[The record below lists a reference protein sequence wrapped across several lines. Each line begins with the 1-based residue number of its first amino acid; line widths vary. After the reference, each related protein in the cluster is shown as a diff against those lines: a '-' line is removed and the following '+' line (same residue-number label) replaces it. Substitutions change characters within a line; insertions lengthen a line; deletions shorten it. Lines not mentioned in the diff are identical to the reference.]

1 MADLSILT
9 SFLSKLPVL
18 HKDKNV
24 SVAAILG
31 FLFGGIGLGLYT
43 WSLLDFAI
51 CILVAIIAG
60 AILHVG
66 GVLVGAAFAG
76 VYGVL
81 RVIDSNKRRAD
92 EKAAEVKRQQPPE
105 A

>member
-1 MADLSILT
+1 MADVSLLT
-9 SFLSKLPVL
+9 SLLSKLPVL
-18 HKDKNV
+18 RKNKNA

-31 FLFGGIGLGLYT
+31 FLFGGVGLGLYC

-51 CILVAIIAG
+51 CVLVAIIAG
-60 AILHVG
+60 ALLHTG

-76 VYGVL
+76 IYGAL
-81 RVIDSNKRRAD
+81 RVLDSNKRRD
-92 EKAAEVKRQQPPE
+92 EAERQQPPE